1 MSDFA
6 VGITLALVASVSWA
20 VGSVLIRL
28 GIDYVSSR
36 TATFLSIAAG
46 LVYVLTLALIIDA
59 PAFLDLSLGVVAGFT
74 LVGLLAFAA
83 GRFLYYTS
91 VGLIGV
97 GRATAIGGAV
107 PIVSAA
113 MAVIFLNEVLTIP
126 LAVGIVAVAGGIGLI
141 VTQES

>member
-1 MSDFA
+1 MSDIA

-28 GIDYVSSR
+28 GLEHVGAR
-36 TATFLSIAAG
+36 AATFLSVAAG
-46 LVYVLTLALIIDA
+46 FVYVLTLALIIDA
-59 PAFLDLSLGVVAGFT
+59 PAFLDVTIGVVLGFT
-74 LVGLLAFAA
+74 LVGLLSFVA